1 MNKSSPKVPQ
11 GLRFRMI
18 PQNIPLKASR
28 RMGKF
33 ISTTMGRR
41 SRSTAVDDH
50 TVSMNE
56 ALRSSA
62 TLHVPTSTLQKTGK
76 EFRTK
81 EERKSSRYRRWRRE
95 QKGRGERW
103 NERLRKPK
111 TRPSR
116 RKKRKTG
123 SKDKGHGVGVSV
135 SQDYVKYGTVF
146 YYKLPHASVGS
157 SGIASV
163 VETDSSDTDI
173 PGNDDFLD
181 GSRTRSTT
189 LNLGKWSRQHLD
201 HINLETC
208 QSPRITW
215 WAAIYSHVCRA
226 SSTRRLIARSWMVKP
241 TASIS
246 IRCSTLL
253 WQDQLAGRK
262 CWRMMMLENP
272 CEKNGW
278 VNMMQESMI
287 SV

>member
-116 RKKRKTG
+116 RKKRKT
-123 SKDKGHGVGVSV
+123 SPRSL
-135 SQDYVKYGTVF
+135 QDPRTRATVLEYLLVRTVKYGTVF

-215 WAAIYSHVCRA
+215 
-226 SSTRRLIARSWMVKP
+226 
-241 TASIS
+241 
-246 IRCSTLL
+246 
-253 WQDQLAGRK
+253 
-262 CWRMMMLENP
+262 
-272 CEKNGW
+272 
-278 VNMMQESMI
+278 
-287 SV
+287 

>member
-62 TLHVPTSTLQKTGK
+62 TLHVPTSTLQKTGQRIPHERRK
-76 EFRTK
+76 EIIKVQEMEAGAERERRK
-81 EERKSSRYRRWRRE
+81 VERKVKEAEDKAVEEKEKKDKSKKSS
-95 QKGRGERW
+95 
-103 NERLRKPK
+103 
-111 TRPSR
+111 
-116 RKKRKTG
+116 G

-215 WAAIYSHVCRA
+215 
-226 SSTRRLIARSWMVKP
+226 
-241 TASIS
+241 
-246 IRCSTLL
+246 
-253 WQDQLAGRK
+253 
-262 CWRMMMLENP
+262 
-272 CEKNGW
+272 
-278 VNMMQESMI
+278 
-287 SV
+287 

>member
-1 MNKSSPKVPQ
+1 M
-11 GLRFRMI
+11 
-18 PQNIPLKASR
+18 
-28 RMGKF
+28 
-33 ISTTMGRR
+33 
-41 SRSTAVDDH
+41 
-50 TVSMNE
+50 
-56 ALRSSA
+56 
-62 TLHVPTSTLQKTGK
+62 
-76 EFRTK
+76 
-81 EERKSSRYRRWRRE
+81 
-95 QKGRGERW
+95 
-103 NERLRKPK
+103 
-111 TRPSR
+111 
-116 RKKRKTG
+116 
-123 SKDKGHGVGVSV
+123 
-135 SQDYVKYGTVF
+135 KYGTVF